1 MVRRRAA
8 ALSARHPGV
17 DRSLNTCSGSVGVDG
32 TTLRYLVE
40 GCGVP
45 VLVVGSSVYYPRTF
59 SRRLRQSCR
68 LAFVDLRHF
77 AEDNGAEA
85 PEGSAP
91 GTYAEDMEKLR
102 SALGFERF
110 VLVGHSHHGNLAL
123 EYAARF
129 AGRVSHLVLIGTPPC
144 DVRHTIAAGNAYWDA
159 RAGEARK
166 AILRRNL
173 AALAARE
180 PGFTSSGEAFVARYV
195 AEAPRYWADP
205 MYDASWLWQ
214 GVPVNMAA
222 VRVFRDFFS
231 DYSFAGRWPP
241 PGTPVLAVTGR
252 HDYVVPPVLWDDL
265 RSTLPNLTLH
275 LFGNSGHTP
284 QLEEPALFD
293 EVFLKW
299 LGSHGAAAPA

>member
-1 MVRRRAA
+1 MARPSAA
-8 ALSARHPGV
+8 AVRSGDSGV
-17 DRSLNTCSGSVGVDG
+17 DRSPNACSGSVGVDG
-32 TTLRYLVE
+32 ATLRYRVE
-40 GCGVP
+40 GQGVP
-45 VLVVGSSVYYPRTF
+45 LLVVGSSIYYPRTF
-59 SRRLRQSCR
+59 SRRLRESCR
-68 LAFVDLRHF
+68 FAFTDLRHF
-77 AEDNGAEA
+77 AADSGTGG
-85 PEGSAP
+85 PDRLTP
-91 GTYAEDMEKLR
+91 GVYAEDMEKLR
-102 SALGFERF
+102 SALGLEHF
-110 VLVGHSHHGNLAL
+110 VLIGHSHHGNVAL
-123 EYAARF
+123 EYAVRF
-129 AGRVSHLVLIGTPPC
+129 PERVSHLVLIGTPPC
-144 DVRHTIAAGNAYWDA
+144 DVRHTIETGNAYWEA

-180 PGFTSSGEAFVARYV
+180 PGFTSPGEAFVARYV

-222 VRVFRDFFS
+222 LRVFRDFFS

-241 PGTPVLAVTGR
+241 PGMPVLAVTGR

-275 LFGNSGHTP
+275 LFANSGHTP

-299 LGSHGAAAPA
+299 LGRHRAAAPA